1 MSFGLKTTLF
11 TAIKVDKFHYIL
23 AEIKMQAMPGR
34 FSEHRLRIAL
44 FSQQQINSLLRISAA
59 RLRVLFIAPTH
70 AIWTVVH
77 SDNGAPMKA
86 KNILYQCYDLGV
98 QTHYSRP
105 RQSNDNAYIESSF
118 ALLKHCHTMPI
129 PKSFKTLEEA
139 HSWCEKFYTW
149 YNEKHLHCQCQT
161 ENVEIRQSE
170 NVELRL

>member
-1 MSFGLKTTLF
+1 
-11 TAIKVDKFHYIL
+11 
-23 AEIKMQAMPGR
+23 
-34 FSEHRLRIAL
+34 
-44 FSQQQINSLLRISAA
+44 
-59 RLRVLFIAPTH
+59 
-70 AIWTVVH
+70 
-77 SDNGAPMKA
+77 MKG
-86 KNILYQCYDLGV
+86 KNMLYQCYDLGV